1 MMAKRVFLIVLD
13 SCGCGEMPDSAD
25 FGDAGSNTLRACTAS
40 SRLDI
45 PTLSKMGIFNIDS
58 VDCGTPVPAPT
69 AAYGRMAE
77 KSRGKDTTIG
87 HWELAGLISPHPL
100 PTFPDGF
107 PADFIQAF
115 EEKTGRKVLCN
126 KPYSGTEVI
135 RDYGREQKET
145 GGLICYTSADSV
157 FQIAANEAE
166 IPPEELYRICE
177 IAREMLTG
185 PELGVGRVIARPYT
199 GEYPNYVRTSNRHDF
214 SLLPPAPTLL
224 DALKQAGLATIGVG
238 KIYDI
243 FAGQGITE
251 MVRNKSNAD
260 GMEHTLHYAAQ
271 DFEGLC
277 FVNLVDF
284 DMLYGHRNDVD
295 GYAAALTE
303 FDGQLRELLPM
314 LKEDDLLFITADH
327 GCDPSTPSTDHS
339 REHVPL
345 LAYGAKIK
353 AGYNLG
359 TRSTYADLAATV
371 AEYFGVKANIAGTS
385 FLREILQ

>member
-1 MMAKRVFLIVLD
+1 MAKRVFLIVLD
-13 SCGCGEMPDSAD
+13 SCGCGEMPDSAE

-157 FQIAANEAE
+157 FQIAANEAD

-177 IAREMLTG
+177 TAREMLTG

-345 LAYGAKIK
+345 LAYGAKMK

-385 FLREILQ
+385 FLREILK

>member
-13 SCGCGEMPDSAD
+13 SCGCGEMPDSAE

-87 HWELAGLISPHPL
+87 HWELAGLISPRPL

-157 FQIAANEAE
+157 FQIAANEAD

-177 IAREMLTG
+177 TAREMLTG

-385 FLREILQ
+385 FLREILK

>member
-157 FQIAANEAE
+157 FQIAANEAD

-185 PELGVGRVIARPYT
+185 PELGVGRVIARP
-199 GEYPNYVRTSNRHDF
+199 
-214 SLLPPAPTLL
+214 
-224 DALKQAGLATIGVG
+224 
-238 KIYDI
+238 
-243 FAGQGITE
+243 
-251 MVRNKSNAD
+251 
-260 GMEHTLHYAAQ
+260 
-271 DFEGLC
+271 
-277 FVNLVDF
+277 
-284 DMLYGHRNDVD
+284 
-295 GYAAALTE
+295 
-303 FDGQLRELLPM
+303 
-314 LKEDDLLFITADH
+314 
-327 GCDPSTPSTDHS
+327 
-339 REHVPL
+339 
-345 LAYGAKIK
+345 
-353 AGYNLG
+353 
-359 TRSTYADLAATV
+359 
-371 AEYFGVKANIAGTS
+371 
-385 FLREILQ
+385 